1 MAQSSG
7 SQTITGDIA
16 DRVLEPGASIPTP
29 EEAAEAALAAAA
41 AAAAIALAGARNPV
55 RDPSR
60 VFKPPSPN
68 VPMSTRDAF
77 AEATSVYETAGLVLP
92 DFIPDD
98 EPLPYVWPRADQ
110 EPPPTTPTPADE
122 WASARPVTDRSH
134 AEASSADEPLAS
146 PSVDAT
152 ATDEAV
158 TEPAHPEAAA
168 RWTPLQRPKRPR
180 PSLSLTPRQSLMLPQ
195 GRRRQT
201 PRRTHPS
208 SRSHPRKQR
217 TPRHLNRPPSRPGP
231 RASTGPRSE
240 TSTTPRR
247 RRLSAFLRRCKI
259 RCARPGI
266 RASPTAWRRSTG
278 HDRPQRRRDLFDH
291 QPPRRPGRQLRPRLH
306 GRQARPDS
314 GRRLPYPSLRPRRG
328 RLHGRG
334 LQRRRLHFPPQPRP
348 ADTGGRGQRRPV
360 PDEPHHRDPALRVG
374 PIGRRREGLSGGDGA
389 GNGGRDGVPGRL
401 AAGQHRNGQHLPS
414 ACLPRQQRQPRAAQP

>member
-1 MAQSSG
+1 MFTGCGRGASKVASQTSFSLTITYPVSPGIRRRPDHRAQRQPRPRGRDRRLRPLHVSSELAGRGRACAQPPPAAAQQPQSAATSPAGIAKTDINANNTGDVVAQSSG

-41 AAAAIALAGARNPV
+41 AAVAIALAGARNPV

-158 TEPAHPEAAA
+158 TEPH
-168 RWTPLQRPKRPR
+168 
-180 PSLSLTPRQSLMLPQ
+180 
-195 GRRRQT
+195 
-201 PRRTHPS
+201 
-208 SRSHPRKQR
+208 
-217 TPRHLNRPPSRPGP
+217 
-231 RASTGPRSE
+231 
-240 TSTTPRR
+240 TPRR
-247 RRLSAFLRRCKI
+247 R
-259 RCARPGI
+259 GG
-266 RASPTAWRRSTG
+266 G
-278 HDRPQRRRDLFDH
+278 HPFN
-291 QPPRRPGRQLRPRLH
+291 G
-306 GRQARPDS
+306 
-314 GRRLPYPSLRPRRG
+314 RRG
-328 RLHGRG
+328 RGR
-334 LQRRRLHFPPQPRP
+334 
-348 ADTGGRGQRRPV
+348 A
-360 PDEPHHRDPALRVG
+360 
-374 PIGRRREGLSGGDGA
+374 
-389 GNGGRDGVPGRL
+389 
-401 AAGQHRNGQHLPS
+401 
-414 ACLPRQQRQPRAAQP
+414 